1 MSLILYHYVHCPFCV
16 RVRMALGFLNI
27 PYESRVLA
35 YDDEATPLSLSGKK
49 MLPLIS
55 RDGMVMNE
63 SLDIIASLD
72 LEKKL
77 QVTAITSALEFQ
89 EFEKLL
95 SQLGSY
101 VHSLAMPYW
110 IWTPEFTPASREY
123 FQKKKEEKRGP
134 FSELYRRR
142 HEFMSELSP
151 RLEALVP
158 KFSPYYQS
166 QKIGLLDILL
176 ASHLWGLYVVPEFQ
190 FPPELHAY
198 LQRVGKDCAFEYHQE
213 FWR

>member
-1 MSLILYHYVHCPFCV
+1 MSLVLYHYVHCPFCI
-16 RVRMALGFLNI
+16 RVRMALGLLNI

-72 LEKKL
+72 IEKKL
-77 QVTAITSALEFQ
+77 AVSDVTTSMEYPQ
-89 EFEKLL
+89 FEKLL
-95 SQLGSY
+95 SELGNY

-110 IWTPEFTPASREY
+110 IWTPEFTPAAREY
-123 FQKKKEEKRGP
+123 FQKKKEVKRGP

-142 HEFMSELSP
+142 HEFISELMPKLEDLVSKISP
-151 RLEALVP
+151 
-158 KFSPYYQS
+158 FYQS
-166 QKIGLLDILL
+166 QKFGLKDILL

-198 LQRVGKDCAFEYHQE
+198 MQRVGKLCSFEYHQD